1 MFEVP
6 SDADLITFMG
16 EEAREES
23 AAMGRR
29 LQLVGEL
36 FARRNPEMVESR
48 FYVADAI
55 AAVAAEIAPVQNISH
70 ARAVGQV
77 QVAIALR
84 DRLPQVLRRF
94 CRGMIDYRMVST
106 IVARTEN
113 VDDDVMV
120 GLDEALAW
128 RVEKWMKLSKPKLR
142 DRIDMFIADFDPAA
156 VRVPPETDKHR
167 YVDVSPADCAG
178 LAFLAGRLRAED
190 GAALTAR
197 LDALAATVCEND
209 PRTVAQRRADAC
221 GPLARLEA
229 TLACRCGSD
238 DCPARTERAAA
249 SAAVIHLLAEQA
261 TVDGTSDKPGYLRG
275 FGVLPAESVRDLA
288 RHAELKP
295 VGVPAGNAGADT
307 GDRPSA
313 GDRTS
318 ASARPS
324 AGYRP
329 SAKLTEFLQWR
340 DLTCRWPGC
349 DKPVAGCDVDHTVPW
364 PYGPTHPS
372 NTKHYCRIH
381 HLLKTFYTGP
391 GGWREEQL
399 SDGTIVLTAPTGHV
413 YRSEPHG
420 ASMFPTL
427 GQSTGALEVGTP
439 PPENPDRMAMM
450 PRRRQTREQ
459 DRRDRINTERRRRSE
474 LIAEEEQRRQAWL
487 AANDKPP
494 PF

>member
-1 MFEVP
+1 MFEDA

-29 LQLVGEL
+29 LSLVGEL

-77 QVAIALR
+77 EVAIALR

-94 CRGMIDYRMVST
+94 CRGVIDYRMVST

-120 GLDEALAW
+120 NLDEALAW

-142 DRIDMFIADFDPAA
+142 DRIDLFIAEFDPAA
-156 VRVPPETDKHR
+156 VRVPPEADKHR
-167 YVDVSPADCAG
+167 YVDVNPADCAG
-178 LAFLAGRLRAED
+178 LAFLSGKLRAED
-190 GAALTAR
+190 GASLDAR

-221 GPLARLEA
+221 GALSRLEA

-238 DCPARTERAAA
+238 DCSAGAERAAA
-249 SAAVIHLLAEQA
+249 SVAVIHVLAEEA
-261 TVDGTSDKPGYLRG
+261 TVDGTSDRPGYLRG

-288 RHAELKP
+288 QHAELKP
-295 VGVPAGNAGADT
+295 VGVPAAGAAVAST
-307 GDRPSA
+307 GDPI
-313 GDRTS
+313 S
-318 ASARPS
+318 ASI
-324 AGYRP
+324 GYRP
-329 SAKLTEFLQWR
+329 GAKLIEFLQWR

-349 DKPVAGCDVDHTVPW
+349 DRPVTRCDVDHTVPW

-381 HLLKTFYTGP
+381 HLIKTFYCGS
-391 GGWREEQL
+391 GGWRDEQL
-399 SDGTIVLTAPTGHV
+399 PDGTIVLTAPTGHV

-420 ASMFPTL
+420 ASMFPAL
-427 GQSTGALEVGTP
+427 GQSTGVLEVVTP
-439 PPENPDRMAMM
+439 PPENLDRMAMM

-459 DRRDRINTERRRRSE
+459 VRRDRIDTERRLRSE
-474 LIAEEEQRRQAWL
+474 LIAEEERQHQAWL
-487 AANDKPP
+487 AAVYKPP